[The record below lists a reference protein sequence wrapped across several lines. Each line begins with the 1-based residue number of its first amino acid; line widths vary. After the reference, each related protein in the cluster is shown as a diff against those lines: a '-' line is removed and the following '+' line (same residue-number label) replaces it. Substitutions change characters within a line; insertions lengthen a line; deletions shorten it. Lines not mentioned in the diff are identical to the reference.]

1 MGQTKMVVLVIA
13 VIFLIIGS
21 MSIFVVDQ
29 REKAILF
36 KFGEIV
42 STDFEP
48 GLHFKIPFVN
58 NVLKFDSRIQTMD
71 ADPER
76 YLTSEKKNLVV
87 DSFVKWKINNVAKY
101 FTATGGDAV
110 RANERLSQF
119 IKDGLR
125 GEFGRRTI
133 HDVVSGERNEIMEN
147 LNIAANEQAK
157 EFGINIID
165 VRIKRID
172 LDKSISESVYRRME
186 AERTRVAKDLR
197 AKGEQEAETIRAK
210 ADRERTII
218 LADAYRKAEKIRGEG
233 DGTSA
238 NIYANAFNQDKEF
251 YALYRSLGAYKKV
264 FADKDDMLVL
274 QPKSEFFKYFK

>member
-1 MGQTKMVVLVIA
+1 MAQTKMIGLVIL
-13 VIFLIIGS
+13 VIFLVVGA
-21 MSIFVVDQ
+21 MSIFIVDQ

-58 NVLKFDSRIQTMD
+58 NVRKFDSRIQTMD

-76 YLTSEKKNLVV
+76 YLTSEKKNVVV
-87 DSFVKWKINNVAKY
+87 DSFVKWRINNVAKY

-133 HDVVSGERNEIMEN
+133 HDVVSGERNDIMNN

-157 EFGINIID
+157 EFGIAIID

-172 LDKSISESVYRRME
+172 LDKSISDSVFRRME

-218 LADAYRKAEKIRGEG
+218 LADAYRKAEQIRGEG